1 MNFKKHSEVEEGS
14 HAFCSASQYHWLN
27 YSTEKLIE
35 RWRTHD
41 ATERGTRLH
50 EFAKSC
56 IELKRK
62 QKGRD
67 TIAMYVNDA
76 IGFNMTPEVLL
87 YFSPFFFGTADSINF
102 NDKKGFL
109 RIHDLKTGETPA
121 SMKQLYVYD
130 ALFCL
135 DYDIKPGDIE
145 IENRIYQSNE
155 IVIENPTVE
164 VVVPIIDKIITFD
177 KILTDIVLEDEPS

>member
-14 HAFCSASQYHWLN
+14 HAFCSPSQHHWLN
-27 YSTEKLIE
+27 YSDEKLVE

-41 ATERGTRLH
+41 ATEKGTVLH
-50 EFAKSC
+50 DLARRN
-56 IELKRK
+56 IEMRRK

-67 TIAMYVNDA
+67 TFAMYVNDA
-76 IGFNMTPEVLL
+76 IGFGMSPEVVL
-87 YFSPFFFGTADSINF
+87 YYSPFFFGTADAIHF
-102 NDKKGFL
+102 NEKKGFL
-109 RIHDLKTGETPA
+109 RIHDLKTGVTPA
-121 SMKQLYVYD
+121 SMKQLYIYD

-145 IENRIYQSNE
+145 IENRIYQLNE
-155 IVIENPTVE
+155 IIVENPTVE